1 MTASTLR
8 AARPDRREQLVDAMT
23 GRGALFTLLIAS
35 FLPFLTP
42 LADLDAQRG
51 TARQAGLV
59 VGSLALMTLWWQ
71 VILGV
76 RRVSQVLRM
85 DRATAVRVHAALGTA
100 GVLLVLLHPLLM
112 AGTQNRPL
120 AWLWQLDFRY
130 PHNTFVTFG
139 KLAAALFAVVWIS
152 STIAKRL
159 IRYRSWR
166 AMHLL
171 TYPLAV
177 LVFAHSWGVRT
188 LISDSVFVNA
198 YWWVLAASLAAAMGL
213 QLIHR
218 LRPASGHASTI
229 GHDGDVRIVEV
240 SVPPRLQPAP
250 GQFVYVRSTRLGRA
264 HPFSPIGRDEHG
276 RILLAVEPVGPFTR
290 AFAVSAQCC
299 WVDGPYGS
307 FLDDDATIRVY
318 IAGGI
323 GVTPFVDHLTSNGR
337 LHLYHLARSERD
349 LAFSRRLSSTLGPR
363 FYHPVLSGRG
373 GRMRADDIPRPLLDS
388 ATFFICGRRRFV
400 TGWREQLKD
409 VGVESGRIRSEVFEW
424 P

>member
-264 HPFSPIGRDEHG
+264 SVLTDRPR
-276 RILLAVEPVGPFTR
+276 RTR
-290 AFAVSAQCC
+290 ADPPRRGTRRPLHPGVRGLCATLLGRRPLRLVPRRRCH
-299 WVDGPYGS
+299 GP
-307 FLDDDATIRVY
+307 
-318 IAGGI
+318 
-323 GVTPFVDHLTSNGR
+323 R
-337 LHLYHLARSERD
+337 LH
-349 LAFSRRLSSTLGPR
+349 
-363 FYHPVLSGRG
+363 
-373 GRMRADDIPRPLLDS
+373 
-388 ATFFICGRRRFV
+388 RRRHRGDAV
-400 TGWREQLKD
+400 RGSPHVQRALAP
-409 VGVESGRIRSEVFEW
+409 VPPGALRA
-424 P
+424 